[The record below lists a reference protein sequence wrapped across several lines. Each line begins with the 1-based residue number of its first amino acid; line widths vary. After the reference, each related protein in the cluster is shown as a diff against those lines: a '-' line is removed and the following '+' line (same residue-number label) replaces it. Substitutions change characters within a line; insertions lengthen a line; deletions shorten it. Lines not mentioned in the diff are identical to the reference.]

1 MNQNTLKKQLR
12 DRYRRERV
20 QKFIPTNFNVILKAP
35 EILNSTTICSYFSY
49 AQEPST
55 IEINEAFLADGKK
68 LLLPRVNGLVIEW
81 VQWDGN
87 PTNLKVTKNLTE
99 PTGAAVTDTSDVGAV
114 ITPALRIDQEGYRM
128 GQGGGFYD
136 RALPTLP
143 GWKIGLVH
151 AGELTSETL
160 PRESHDIPLDA
171 AATPSLIVRFK
182 R

>member
-35 EILNSTTICSYFSY
+35 EIVSATTICSYFSY

-55 IEINEAFLADGKK
+55 SEINKAFLADGKK
-68 LLLPRVNGLVIEW
+68 LLLPRVNGSVIEW

-87 PTNLKVTKNLTE
+87 PTNIKVTKNLSE
-99 PTGAAVTDTSDVGAV
+99 PIGPAVTDTSDVGVV
-114 ITPALRIDQEGYRM
+114 ITPALRIDQEGFRM

-136 RALPTLP
+136 RALTKLSA
-143 GWKIGLVH
+143 WSIGLIH
-151 AGELTSETL
+151 PDEISSEDL
-160 PRESHDIPLDA
+160 PRERFDIPLNA
-171 AATPSLIVRFK
+171 AATPDLLLRFK
-182 R
+182 N

>member
-68 LLLPRVNGLVIEW
+68 LLLPRVNGSVIEW

-99 PTGAAVTDTSDVGAV
+99 PIGPVVTDTSDVGAV
-114 ITPALRIDQEGYRM
+114 NTPALRIDQEGFRM

-160 PRESHDIPLDA
+160 PRESHDIALDA